1 MKRILTAIILLTA
14 CSLTAVQAQQYGGI
28 YDPML
33 TMYSFQPQNINP
45 ALVGNQNHKWKM
57 TAIYREQSY
66 IPHEPFR
73 TTSASFD
80 MNAPINAWSGN
91 IWGFGISGLDDRQGD
106 AFLRTTN
113 VLGSFSIGQYLDPR
127 LTHSISI
134 GFQGGIASR
143 AIDYTEAYW
152 DRQWVGEGFD
162 TEVDAGEPLLGDVR
176 NYFDL
181 STGVQYSYFSGD
193 LVEFTGGVGV
203 FHVTR
208 PDVSL
213 YGDTANTKLS
223 RRATVH
229 LDFVHRIRDN
239 SMFALRPSV
248 LYSRQAQRGNFR
260 AGTDFQFLFNEG
272 TRTTGKRS
280 ESSIS
285 FGLFGR
291 VAFPGMG
298 TVYDV
303 LGTISMEFAGFSVG
317 AGYDIPVGTYNTI
330 NGYEGAF
337 EFMLSYRAGFRRGL
351 YNKYSPRKKGK
362 L

>member
-14 CSLTAVQAQQYGGI
+14 CSLTDVQAQQYGGL

-91 IWGFGISGLDDRQGD
+91 IWGFGLSGLDDRQGD
-106 AFLRTTN
+106 AFIRNTN
-113 VLGSFSIGQYLDPR
+113 ILGSFSIGQYLDPQ
-127 LTHSISI
+127 LKHSMSI
-134 GFQGGIASR
+134 GFQGGIANR
-143 AIDYTEAYW
+143 AIDYGEAYW
-152 DRQWVGEGFD
+152 NRQWVGEGFD
-162 TEVDAGEPLLGDVR
+162 TEVETGEPLLTDVR

-181 STGVQYSYFSGD
+181 STGVQYSYYSGD
-193 LVEFTGGVGV
+193 LIEFTGGVGV

-248 LYSRQAQRGNFR
+248 LYSRQAQRANLR

-291 VAFPGMG
+291 VAFPEMG

-303 LGTISMEFAGFSVG
+303 LGTISMDFAGFSFG
-317 AGYDIPVGTYNTI
+317 AGYDIPVGTYNMI

-337 EFMLSYRAGFRRGL
+337 EFMLSYRAGYRRGL
-351 YNKYSPRKKGK
+351 YNRYSPRKKGK